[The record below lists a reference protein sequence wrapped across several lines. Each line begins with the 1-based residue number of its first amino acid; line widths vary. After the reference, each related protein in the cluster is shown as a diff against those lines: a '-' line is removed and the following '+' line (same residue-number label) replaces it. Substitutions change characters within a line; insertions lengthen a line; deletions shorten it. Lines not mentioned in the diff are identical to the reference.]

1 MANRPRTRG
10 RSTSSQRKGD
20 ETRKAIR
27 NILIVLA
34 LVGVVAF
41 FYFRSVLSQRSVDE
55 ETACPSEVDGVTV
68 LLVDV
73 TDPMNT
79 PQRQD
84 FRNQLDKLL
93 GQIDRY
99 EKLVVVKV
107 DPVGDSLLAP
117 IITRCNPGSAKDVTD
132 VDGNPQKLERQH
144 REQFV
149 EPMTKAF
156 EGLMVASGAA
166 RSPVM
171 ESVQSVALSE
181 FQKSGVDDKKR
192 TLILASDLLQNTDR
206 VSFYGGLPNP
216 RDFVPTQAFQRVST
230 DLSGVEVELWMLQRD
245 DSQETQP
252 NALHE
257 FWEYIINQQ
266 GGQVTRVYRVS
277 G

>member
-1 MANRPRTRG
+1 MANRSRPRG
-10 RSTSSQRKGD
+10 RSTSRQRRGD
-20 ETRKAIR
+20 ETKKAIR
-27 NILIVLA
+27 NILVVLA

-41 FYFRSVLSQRSVDE
+41 FYFRSVLSQRPLDE
-55 ETACPSEVDGVTV
+55 ETACPSDVDGVTV

-93 GQIDRY
+93 GQIGRY

-107 DPVGDSLLAP
+107 DPVGSSLLAP
-117 IITRCNPGSAKDVTD
+117 VITRCNPGSARDVTD

-144 REQFV
+144 RELFIQ
-149 EPMTKAF
+149 PMTEAF

-181 FQKSGVDDKKR
+181 FQKSGVDDGER
-192 TLILASDLLQNTDR
+192 RLILASDLLQNTDR
-206 VSFYGGLPNP
+206 VSFYEGLPNP
-216 RDFVPTQAFQRVST
+216 KEFVKTQAFQRVST
-230 DLSGVEVELWMLQRD
+230 DLSGVDVELWLLQRD
-245 DSQETQP
+245 DSQQTQP

-257 FWEYIINQQ
+257 FWDYFINEQ